1 MELRPR
7 PEGSSPRLQPGG
19 CVQPEDLVP
28 ERNPLVNPEGIPIPE
43 DAQDNEFSLADL
55 YHPKSKIS
63 PTKKM
68 EVVMAMVMTQSS
80 REASRMTG
88 VNDSTIR
95 WWKTQAIWWPAAE
108 DKCKRDKQDELD
120 AAYTRIIDLGTKN
133 IEDILKNGEHYVKK
147 DGSLG
152 RKPASLRDNYMGV
165 AILQDK
171 RDKVRNVPQFT
182 KQKDTTAL
190 LQELLDKFEA
200 HSDKALAKK
209 NIKVISEQ

>member
-7 PEGSSPRLQPGG
+7 QMQDDVPVQNPSPLVDPKGGLEIPEG
-19 CVQPEDLVP
+19 
-28 ERNPLVNPEGIPIPE
+28 
-43 DAQDNEFSLADL
+43 AQDNEFSLADL
-55 YHPKSKIS
+55 YHPKSYIS
-63 PTKKM
+63 PIKKM
-68 EVVMAMVMTQSS
+68 EVVMAMVMTQNSVESS
-80 REASRMTG
+80 KMTG
-88 VNDSTIR
+88 VNAITIR
-95 WWKTQAIWWPAAE
+95 WWKNHAIWWPAAE

-120 AAYTRIIDLGTKN
+120 AAYTRIIDQGVKN
-133 IEDILKNGEHYVKK
+133 IEDMLVNGEWYTKK
-147 DGSLG
+147 DGTLG

-209 NIKVISEQ
+209 NIKVVSEQ